1 MDSAV
6 SRLQDQITEDL
17 GFAVVDHARKR
28 RNGFP
33 EVIYGEG
40 KTPKQIAEIAKIIY
54 DKHDVIL
61 ITRTDERAFTAVCEY
76 IPDAKYDENT
86 RLIWADCRKVSSGID
101 GVVVVS
107 AGTSDLPVA
116 GEAAMTAS
124 LMGCKVKQI
133 NDVGVAGLHRLLSRY
148 QDLVN
153 AHVLIVVAGMEGALP
168 SVIAGLV
175 NIPVIAVPTSV
186 GFGANFKGLAA
197 LLSMLNSCSS
207 GVSVVNIDG
216 GFSAGFQA
224 ATIARTISQ
233 NK

>member
-6 SRLQDQITEDL
+6 SKLEDQITEDL
-17 GFAVVDHARKR
+17 GFAVVDHARKL

-33 EVIYGEG
+33 EVIYGAG

-54 DKHDVIL
+54 GKNDVVL
-61 ITRTDERAFTAVCEY
+61 ITRTDRQAFTAVCKY
-76 IPDAKYDENT
+76 ISDAKYDENT
-86 RLIWADCRKVSSGID
+86 RLIWADRRKMCYDID

-107 AGTSDLPVA
+107 AGTSDLPIA
-116 GEAAMTAS
+116 GEAAITAS
-124 LMGCKVKQI
+124 LMGCRVKQI
-133 NDVGVAGLHRLLSRY
+133 TDVGVAGLHRLLSRY

-153 AHVLIVVAGMEGALP
+153 ARVLVVVAGMEGALP
-168 SVIAGLV
+168 SVVAGLV

-186 GFGANFKGLAA
+186 GFGANFEGLAA
-197 LLSMLNSCSS
+197 LLAMLNSCSS

-216 GFSAGFQA
+216 GFAAGFQA
-224 ATIARTISQ
+224 ATIARAISQ